1 MKKSHQK
8 VAAIA
13 LSITLVLPIAACGKR
28 NGRGNESVRSG
39 DKILSSSPWY
49 NYQKTEVK
57 PVIENSDSIDYI
69 YNNFSGID
77 DKYYAVLTSGYYKL
91 PADNEIDW
99 DTYNYNDY
107 LIAFVT
113 VYNRT
118 TNETVNTINLKDGL
132 SANEYIDTARY
143 TEGKLVVSSVKY
155 DFDNGNSTTTETE
168 YDPVTGNVLD
178 SHNVENNNSQ
188 NNPRIYSCGDYKIS
202 AVTDWSSDYSI
213 SKLMITDPDNSKH
226 EVLINED
233 DKSNVYDV
241 YIIIPLEDNNALVC
255 ASTDSGSKL
264 YDLNLNSKEISEAD
278 SKEYEWLNPDK
289 LSSAQ
294 IGSDGAIYYTDF
306 TGISKIDMDKKTVE
320 EVFNY
325 SWCGLNRTLLG
336 GLDLVECSNDSFVMF
351 GQQYSY
357 GFNSSNQQGD
367 YFIFEFT
374 RGTNPHAGKTVMELY
389 SSGGYVDQ
397 VVGDAIIDFNE
408 TNSDYYIVV
417 SDRYSE
423 KNYYDTDKEIN
434 SDDSW
439 EEMNL
444 NATAKMSSDLAVDI
458 INGDGP
464 DILLNTSALGQLN
477 NSAYLADLSPYVGN
491 LDPNNYFTNIIEGA
505 GTDGALYQVPVSFM
519 IDGIQTDKKYAGK
532 SGVGFTTEE
541 YEKFLNDVL
550 NGNDVISAG
559 QAIYFTKLFGAM
571 SDAFIKNNKADF
583 SGPEFEMLASYV
595 KENVRERSISWD
607 AITYEDTVNET
618 TGLAVGA
625 AVLTGVVKKDNGN
638 DEVAKA
644 FYGTCYGIGGYLSTM
659 TSLNGAS
666 AILGIPSSDG
676 RGPMFSPNLSVAVS
690 AQAQNIDAC
699 GEFVKLL
706 LSDEVQRKLANND
719 VFVVNREAFR
729 QSSEAAIKYYN
740 DENSNNDGLT
750 GSGIQ
755 SHSEFTTKNIDEMEE
770 IIMSCSRMNST
781 DSAINLIL
789 VEEMPAYFSGQKD
802 LADVTRI
809 AQDRVQKVL
818 AERG

>member
-13 LSITLVLPIAACGKR
+13 LSLTLVLPIAACGKR

-397 VVGDAIIDFNE
+397 VVGDAIIYFNE
-408 TNSDYYIVV
+408 TN
-417 SDRYSE
+417 R
-423 KNYYDTDKEIN
+423 
-434 SDDSW
+434 
-439 EEMNL
+439 
-444 NATAKMSSDLAVDI
+444 
-458 INGDGP
+458 
-464 DILLNTSALGQLN
+464 
-477 NSAYLADLSPYVGN
+477 
-491 LDPNNYFTNIIEGA
+491 
-505 GTDGALYQVPVSFM
+505 
-519 IDGIQTDKKYAGK
+519 
-532 SGVGFTTEE
+532 
-541 YEKFLNDVL
+541 
-550 NGNDVISAG
+550 
-559 QAIYFTKLFGAM
+559 
-571 SDAFIKNNKADF
+571 
-583 SGPEFEMLASYV
+583 
-595 KENVRERSISWD
+595 
-607 AITYEDTVNET
+607 
-618 TGLAVGA
+618 
-625 AVLTGVVKKDNGN
+625 
-638 DEVAKA
+638 
-644 FYGTCYGIGGYLSTM
+644 
-659 TSLNGAS
+659 
-666 AILGIPSSDG
+666 
-676 RGPMFSPNLSVAVS
+676 
-690 AQAQNIDAC
+690 
-699 GEFVKLL
+699 
-706 LSDEVQRKLANND
+706 RK
-719 VFVVNREAFR
+719 
-729 QSSEAAIKYYN
+729 
-740 DENSNNDGLT
+740 
-750 GSGIQ
+750 
-755 SHSEFTTKNIDEMEE
+755 
-770 IIMSCSRMNST
+770 
-781 DSAINLIL
+781 
-789 VEEMPAYFSGQKD
+789 
-802 LADVTRI
+802 
-809 AQDRVQKVL
+809 
-818 AERG
+818 